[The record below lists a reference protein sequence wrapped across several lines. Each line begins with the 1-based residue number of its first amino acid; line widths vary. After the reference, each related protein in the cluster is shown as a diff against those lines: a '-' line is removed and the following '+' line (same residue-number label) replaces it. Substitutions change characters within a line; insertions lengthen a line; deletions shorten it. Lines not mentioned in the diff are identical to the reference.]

1 MPENDRIERALIEQK
16 KEILRQRYGA
26 RFSGYPGTLPPE
38 VERAWLDYV
47 IEFEAASRDAAL
59 TTVRHFIGDPV
70 FGHITDIPEDRIPV
84 ELEKAVEI
92 LASNGVFVDFINPS
106 TSVREQYRFITEE
119 LLDEQIEDFRVDGL
133 EIHYLYEA
141 YHPDDEEDVRRYGVE
156 FLAALF
162 TKSRSALDALL
173 PDGEC
178 YNSEGERIPP
188 DKFSKQTD
196 RFLNSFTSFICHRAE
211 PLLTQVEGDYA
222 TVEID
227 VIWHGISSDSLRASG
242 TGIARLRLKRSD
254 SGRWG
259 VIQVCLPGWQF

>member
-1 MPENDRIERALIEQK
+1 MPDNDRIERALIEQK

-26 RFSGYPGTLPPE
+26 RFSGNPETLPPE

-47 IEFEAASRDAAL
+47 IEFEAASSDAAL

-70 FGHITDIPEDRIPV
+70 FGHITDIPEGRIGA

-106 TSVREQYRFITEE
+106 TCVRERYRFITEE
-119 LLDEQIEDFRVDGL
+119 LLDEQIEDLRIDGL
-133 EIHYLYEA
+133 ETHYLYEA
-141 YHPDDEEDVRRYGVE
+141 YHPADEEDVRRHGVE
-156 FLAALF
+156 FLTALF
-162 TKSRSALDALL
+162 RKSRSALGAFL

-178 YNSEGERIPP
+178 YNSRGEHIPP
-188 DKFSKQTD
+188 DKFRNQTD
-196 RFLNSFTSFICHRAE
+196 CFLNSFTSFICPRVE
-211 PLLTQVEGDYA
+211 PLLTQVQGDYA

-227 VIWHGISSDSLRASG
+227 VIWHGVSSDSLSTSG
-242 TGIARLRLKRSD
+242 TGVARLRLKRSD